1 LRVISLNKFRQ
12 AIMRK
17 IALILIFA
25 LVISGASALLQKPA
39 FASVPNLGLTAE
51 AAILMDAKTGQILF
65 EKNAHVLFEPASTTK
80 IMTCLLALEHLALDQ
95 VITIDPISPYT
106 GGSRIFLIEGELIT
120 VEQLLM
126 ALMLNSANDASVA
139 LAIEIAGSVEEF
151 AVMMNDRA
159 RELGAR
165 NPRYE
170 NPSGLHGP
178 NHFATAYDLAVVS
191 QFAMQNPDFR
201 RIVRTIHYT
210 IPETNKQEERNYLL
224 NTNRMLHDRHSR
236 ISVRGILRAPYYYGT
251 TGIKTGFTPQAGG
264 ALVASAMRDG
274 TEFITVV
281 LGSTVDDRFSDSII
295 LLDFGF
301 ENFFTHQ
308 AVDANVE
315 LDYVEIRRGEFNRVS
330 IKIKEDKY
338 ITLPREASPALVT
351 TEIIID
357 ENIVAPIQ
365 IGQVLGRVNVFEGNL
380 LVGEVPI
387 IATEEIAEGMFLSR
401 FGIEDSTTRRI
412 ILIVAIILGVV
423 LLLVLAYIVLLI
435 RYKIIKKKR
444 KRARAMEIALER
456 AAKEREQKERGW
468 EY

>member
-1 LRVISLNKFRQ
+1 MK
-12 AIMRK
+12 K
-17 IALILIFA
+17 IAFILIFV
-25 LVISGASALLQKPA
+25 LILSGMATLLQKPV
-39 FASVPNLGLTAE
+39 FASTPNLGLTAE
-51 AAILMDAKTGQILF
+51 AAILIDAKTGQILF
-65 EKNAHVLFEPASTTK
+65 EKNAHVLLEPASTTK
-80 IMTCLLALEHLALDQ
+80 IMTCLLALEHLELDQ
-95 VITIDPISPYT
+95 IIEIDAISPYT

-139 LAIEIAGSVEEF
+139 LAIAIAGSVEEF

-165 NPRYE
+165 NPSYE

-191 QFAMQNPDFR
+191 RFAMQNPDFR
-201 RIVRTIHYT
+201 RIVRTVRYT
-210 IPETNKQEERNYLL
+210 IPETNKQEERNYLF
-224 NTNRMLHDRHSR
+224 NTNRMLHDFQSR
-236 ISVRGILRAPYYYGT
+236 ISVRGILTPPYYHGT

-264 ALVASAMRDG
+264 TLVASALREG
-274 TEFITVV
+274 TELIAVV
-281 LGSTVDDRFSDSII
+281 LGSTVDARFADSII

-308 AVDANVE
+308 AVDASVQIE
-315 LDYVEIRRGEFNRVS
+315 DVQIRRGEFNHVS
-330 IKIKEDKY
+330 VKIKEDKY

-351 TEIIID
+351 TQIEIY
-357 ENIVAPIQ
+357 ENIVAPIE

-380 LVGEVPI
+380 LAGYVPI
-387 IATEEIAEGMFLSR
+387 VATVEIAQGMFLSR
-401 FGIEDSTTRRI
+401 FGIEDSITRI
-412 ILIVAIILGVV
+412 IIIVAIILGIIIGF
-423 LLLVLAYIVLLI
+423 LLLAFIVLKI
-435 RYKIIKKKR
+435 RYTLRRKAK

>member
-1 LRVISLNKFRQ
+1 MK
-12 AIMRK
+12 K
-17 IALILIFA
+17 IALVLTFVLIM
-25 LVISGASALLQKPA
+25 SAMVTLLQKPT
-39 FASVPNLGLTAE
+39 FASSPNLGLVAE

-139 LAIEIAGSVEEF
+139 LAIAIAGSVEEF

-165 NPRYE
+165 NPSYE

-191 QFAMQNPDFR
+191 RFAMQNPDFR
-201 RIVRTIHYT
+201 RIVRTVRYT
-210 IPETNKQEERNYLL
+210 IPETNKQEERNYLF
-224 NTNRMLHDRHSR
+224 NTNRMLHDFQSR
-236 ISVRGILRAPYYYGT
+236 ISVRGIMTPPYYYGT

-264 ALVASAMRDG
+264 TLVASAKRDG
-274 TEFITVV
+274 SEFISVV
-281 LGSTVDDRFSDSII
+281 LGSTVDARFADSII

-301 ENFFTHQ
+301 ENFFTHK
-308 AVDANVE
+308 AVCASVE
-315 LDYVEIRRGEFNRVS
+315 IEDVEIRRGEFNRVS
-330 IKIKEDKY
+330 VKILEDRY

-351 TEIIID
+351 TEIVMD
-357 ENIVAPIQ
+357 ENIVAPIE
-365 IGQVLGRVNVFEGNL
+365 IGQVLGRVNIFEGNL
-380 LVGEVPI
+380 LAGYVQVV
-387 IATEEIAEGMFLSR
+387 ATVEIAEGMFLSR
-401 FGIEDSTTRRI
+401 FGIEDSTTRRVI
-412 ILIVAIILGVV
+412 IIAIVIGSIIGFLI
-423 LLLVLAYIVLLI
+423 LAFIVLKI
-435 RYKIIKKKR
+435 RYTLRKKKR
-444 KRARAMEIALER
+444 KRERAMQIAMER
-456 AAKEREQKERGW
+456 YEREREQKEREW
-468 EY
+468 PY